1 MSRRPLSPVWIV
13 LTLAAAACGNGKDAG
28 APPPKAPPVASSS
41 VAAITYQV
49 INIFPH
55 DARSF
60 TEGLELHDSIL
71 YESEG
76 NFGESSLS
84 TYRLSDGKRLM
95 QKPLGNDFFGEG
107 ITVLGDR
114 LYQLTYKE
122 QKVFVYHY
130 PDLAPLAPLEWPH
143 EGWGMT
149 NDGTRLIADD
159 GSATLYF
166 IDPATFHET
175 GRVTV
180 TDENGPVDQLNEL
193 EYVDGVVYA
202 NRWHTNQILRID
214 PHTGKV
220 TGRIDL
226 GDLLA
231 QAGQTAQLQDPRED
245 VLNGIAYSAQRKTFI
260 VTGKHWPHAYEIR
273 LFP

>member
-1 MSRRPLSPVWIV
+1 MPRHPLSPVWIV
-13 LTLAAAACGNGKDAG
+13 LTLAAAACGNRKDAD
-28 APPPKAPPVASSS
+28 APPPQAPAAAPI
-41 VAAITYQV
+41 AAIAYQV

-60 TEGLELHDSIL
+60 TEGLELHDSLL

-76 NFGESSLS
+76 NLGESSLS
-84 TYRLSDGKRLM
+84 TYRLSDGKRLT

-107 ITVLGDR
+107 ISVFGDR
-114 LYQLTYKE
+114 LYQMTYKE
-122 QKVFVYHY
+122 HKVFVYHY
-130 PDLAPLAPLEWPH
+130 PDLAPLKPLEWPH

-149 NDGTRLIADD
+149 NDSVHLIADD

-166 IDPATFHET
+166 IDPVTFHET
-175 GRVTV
+175 SRVTV

-202 NRWHTNQILRID
+202 NRWHTNQIVRIN

-231 QAGQTAQLQDPRED
+231 QAGQTAQFKDPED
-245 VLNGIAYSAQRKTFI
+245 VLNGIAYWPQKKTFI

>member
-1 MSRRPLSPVWIV
+1 MVV
-13 LTLAAAACGNGKDAG
+13 TLAAAACGNRKDAD
-28 APPPKAPPVASSS
+28 APPPQAPASPS
-41 VAAITYQV
+41 VVPIAYQV
-49 INIFPH
+49 INVFPH

-76 NFGESSLS
+76 NYGESSLS
-84 TYRLSDGKRLM
+84 AYRLSDGKLLT
-95 QKPLGNDFFGEG
+95 QKPLGNSFFGEG
-107 ITVLGDR
+107 ISVLGDK

-130 PDLAPLAPLEWPH
+130 PDLAPLKSLDWSH
-143 EGWGMT
+143 DGWGMT
-149 NDGTRLIADD
+149 NDSVHLIADD

-180 TDENGPVDQLNEL
+180 TDDSGPVDQLNEL
-193 EYVDGVVYA
+193 EYVDGMIYA
-202 NRWHTNQILRID
+202 NRWHTNQVLRID

-220 TGRIDL
+220 TGRVDL

-231 QAGQTAQLQDPRED
+231 QAGQTAQVQDPQED
-245 VLNGIAYSAQRKTFI
+245 VLNGIAYCAQKKTFI

-273 LFP
+273 IFR